1 VEGHFSSDILA
12 ATFATRH
19 LPKKTFAEGD
29 EAMEVVGTPLG
40 DFSRRLTPVVPQ
52 DAYFADAYFAPGGL
66 IKNAQPNLA
75 SRSNLASHLSQPRV
89 FSSAGGSD
97 SDPVLPPKT
106 RILKD
111 NIA

>member
-1 VEGHFSSDILA
+1 LQEDICQ
-12 ATFATRH
+12 RKH

-40 DFSRRLTPVVPQ
+40 DFSRRLTPIIPR
-52 DAYFADAYFAPGGL
+52 DAHFADAYFASGVL
-66 IKNAQPNLA
+66 IENYQPNLA
-75 SRSNLASHLSQPRV
+75 SRSNPASRLSRPRI
-89 FSSAGGSD
+89 FSGAGGGGSD
-97 SDPVLPPKT
+97 PVIPPKT